1 MSNAYARLA
10 AFAVL
15 LVAVFTGAALLGS
28 ATEPTGSSA
37 DEGHSAEM
45 TVEHGARTTGDA
57 GKAPAAAH
65 GGGEHGD
72 APAAAGASAA
82 LPGLQIAQDGY
93 RLAVDRDRYEPR
105 DRTTVRFRVLG
116 ADGEAVTRF
125 ELEHEKRLHFI
136 VVRRDL
142 SGFQHLHPT
151 MAADGTWSADVD
163 LSKPGTWR
171 LFADFKRDGTQRTLG
186 ADVQVPG
193 PFRPAATLASGTSA
207 RSDGGL
213 DVTLRS
219 TAPRTGADN
228 QLDFEVRD
236 GDRVV
241 NDRLEPYLGAR
252 GHLVALREG
261 DLAYLHTH
269 PDGDRLS
276 FATSWPSAG
285 AYRLF
290 VQFQYE
296 GRIHTATFAQEV
308 SR

>member
-1 MSNAYARLA
+1 MSSAFARLA

-28 ATEPTGSSA
+28 ATDPSGSSA
-37 DEGHSAEM
+37 DEGHGGQAAGG
-45 TVEHGARTTGDA
+45 HGAA
-57 GKAPAAAH
+57 EPAARADEGAH
-65 GGGEHGD
+65 GGDHGET
-72 APAAAGASAA
+72 PAAGASAA
-82 LPGLQIAQDGY
+82 LPGLQVAQDGY
-93 RLAVDRDRYEPR
+93 RLVLDRDRYAARGNTP
-105 DRTTVRFRVLG
+105 VRFRIVG
-116 ADGEAVTRF
+116 ADGETVTRF
-125 ELEHEKRLHFI
+125 QLEHEKRLHFI

-142 SGFQHLHPT
+142 SGFQHLHPE

-163 LSKPGTWR
+163 LSQPGTWR
-171 LFADFKRDGTQRTLG
+171 VFADFKRDDRQRTLG

-193 PFRPAATLASGTSA
+193 TFAPAPALESGMSA

-213 DVTLRS
+213 DVRLRA
-219 TAPRTGADN
+219 TAPRSGAEN

-236 GDRVV
+236 GGTVV
-241 NDRLEPYLGAR
+241 NDRLQPYLGAR

-285 AYRLF
+285 DYRLY

-308 SR
+308 PR